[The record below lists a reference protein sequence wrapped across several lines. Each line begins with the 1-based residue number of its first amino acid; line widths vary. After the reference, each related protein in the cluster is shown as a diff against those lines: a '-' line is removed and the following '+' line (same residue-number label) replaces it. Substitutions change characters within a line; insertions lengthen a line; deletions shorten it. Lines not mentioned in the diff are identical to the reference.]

1 MPALQYLRAHIP
13 NPEPPKIP
21 AQGWNDELLARI
33 SLQPDNPSYWRTL
46 ECQPSS
52 ILERTYPAPN
62 HPRFQLKTGMT
73 RYWGLDHF
81 DPIARHTGE
90 RWNASPAVS

>member
-1 MPALQYLRAHIP
+1 MPAQQYLRAHIP

-62 HPRFQLKTGMT
+62 HPRFQLKAGMT
-73 RYWGLDHF
+73 N
-81 DPIARHTGE
+81 
-90 RWNASPAVS
+90 RWMGRQHLHCFNHENKKKPE